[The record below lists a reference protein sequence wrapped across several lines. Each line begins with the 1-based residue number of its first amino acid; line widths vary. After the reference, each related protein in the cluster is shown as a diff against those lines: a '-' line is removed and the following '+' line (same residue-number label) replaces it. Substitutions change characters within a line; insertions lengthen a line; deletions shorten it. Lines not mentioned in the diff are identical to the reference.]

1 MRQWGVALHYTTT
14 VIIVGLYGNF
24 SEVWPVD
31 RLVRSFTPSTP
42 SKFRILSGN
51 LLLSSPCLLLEDM
64 EAFKQFPFVASPTFA
79 AAGVV
84 ASILLSWLTIAV
96 HRLFFHPLA
105 AFPGPKLAAITV
117 LYEAYFDV
125 WKGGKYIFKLNELHR
140 KYGKIPKSSPTVS
153 SIHQNSS

>member
-1 MRQWGVALHYTTT
+1 MHYTTT
-14 VIIVGLYGNF
+14 VIIVSLYGNF

-31 RLVRSFTPSTP
+31 RLVKSFTPSTP
-42 SKFRILSGN
+42 SKFSILSVSFV
-51 LLLSSPCLLLEDM
+51 LLSSPCLLLKDM
-64 EAFKQFPFVASPTFA
+64 EPFKQFPFVASPPFA

-84 ASILLSWLTIAV
+84 ASILLSWLTIAI

-117 LYEAYFDV
+117 LYEAYYDV

-153 SIHQNSS
+153 SIHQNPS